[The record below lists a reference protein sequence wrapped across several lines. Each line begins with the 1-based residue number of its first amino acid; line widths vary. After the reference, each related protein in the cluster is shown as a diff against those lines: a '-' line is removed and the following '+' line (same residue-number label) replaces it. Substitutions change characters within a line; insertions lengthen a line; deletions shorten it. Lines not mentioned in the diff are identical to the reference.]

1 MEHIKGK
8 LYHYQ
13 PEDEAK
19 FNGKWPTVTWSDD
32 DQSWVLKAEN
42 DPRWIKI
49 ERNTPCIYI
58 GRTNSVRMGAFLV
71 GDTVVAILLAVVK

>member
-19 FNGKWPTVTWSDD
+19 FNGKWP
-32 DQSWVLKAEN
+32 
-42 DPRWIKI
+42 
-49 ERNTPCIYI
+49 
-58 GRTNSVRMGAFLV
+58 SVAW
-71 GDTVVAILLAVVK
+71 LLG